1 MAKQGIGALS
11 RFRNMAQS
19 ARDAQVDKYIKSYDV
34 DGDGKIQRGE
44 WLEFYGKVFDQMLV
58 VDREGRAG
66 QVFIPEN
73 NSKKNIEAQNY
84 EYKLDLDDDIERGSE
99 DIFAEENKKKD
110 EEPEE
115 KKINKFSPATAQNVA
130 GVSSMEG
137 LDYDDDFDEEIEDN
151 IERSELPETNSLEE
165 IQVRQ
170 PTTIEKKPTLKQVSV
185 KEADVNNT
193 ASVTKKV
200 TTTLA
205 KPATLSKKVVAD
217 ISQS

>member
-1 MAKQGIGALS
+1 
-11 RFRNMAQS
+11 
-19 ARDAQVDKYIKSYDV
+19 
-34 DGDGKIQRGE
+34 
-44 WLEFYGKVFDQMLV
+44 
-58 VDREGRAG
+58 
-66 QVFIPEN
+66 
-73 NSKKNIEAQNY
+73 
-84 EYKLDLDDDIERGSE
+84 
-99 DIFAEENKKKD
+99 
-110 EEPEE
+110 
-115 KKINKFSPATAQNVA
+115 
-130 GVSSMEG
+130 MEG

-205 KPATLSKKVVAD
+205 KPAKLSKKLEAD